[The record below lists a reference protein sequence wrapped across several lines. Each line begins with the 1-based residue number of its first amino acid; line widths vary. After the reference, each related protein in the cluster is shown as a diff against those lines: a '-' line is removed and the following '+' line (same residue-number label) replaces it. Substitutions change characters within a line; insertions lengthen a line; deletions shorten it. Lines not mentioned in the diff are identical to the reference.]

1 MSWKLLDKEQTFA
14 LFEYFLFEQ
23 IVKIRAETVQ
33 GSKNW
38 VFKDTICTFT
48 SMWVLANFLTN
59 KNYGLTN
66 NDQYTR

>member
-23 IVKIRAETVQ
+23 IVKVRAENVQ

-38 VFKDTICTFT
+38 VLKIQYALFT
-48 SMWVLANFLTN
+48 GM
-59 KNYGLTN
+59 
-66 NDQYTR
+66 